1 MKAGRRKEGI
11 DVGGMYKRISVGIK
25 RRRAGEKGLKG
36 DRNSRE
42 ESVSVVQDEKGI
54 IKFYTV

>member
-1 MKAGRRKEGI
+1 
-11 DVGGMYKRISVGIK
+11 MYKRISVGIK

-42 ESVSVVQDEKGI
+42 ESVSVVLDEKGI